1 MILIEMETLLL
12 LLEQV
17 CIGSLISGFIIFF
30 LALFLQGGHFF
41 DSDTDLDH
49 DVSLDHG
56 DLDLSDASLDIDSDL
71 SVDIDHGPDFHVD
84 KEFGLKDHGFES
96 DSPTPLM
103 LLLGTFLITFGGIGL
118 VLLQTTLDSFFIIV
132 YSFLIPIITT
142 IGMSKL
148 WSRLAVSETYQT
160 PLETINIDDKVKT
173 ITTVDT
179 KGGLVVI
186 NTSSVQGPIKM
197 AAKTKYGAIAKNM
210 EAYVV
215 DIQRNTLIIDEWSSI
230 EEKQKSIPK
239 DGSIK
244 WE

>member
-1 MILIEMETLLL
+1 MILIETETILL

-17 CIGSLISGFIIFF
+17 CIGSLISGLIIFF
-30 LALFLQGGHFF
+30 LTLFLQGGHFF
-41 DSDTDLDH
+41 DSDTDFDH

-56 DLDLSDASLDIDSDL
+56 DLNLDTDL
-71 SVDIDHGPDFHVD
+71 SVDMDHGPDFHVD

-118 VLLQTTLDSFFIIV
+118 VLLQTNLEPFSIILF
-132 YSFLIPIITT
+132 SFLIPILTT
-142 IGMSKL
+142 VGMSKI
-148 WSRLAVSETYQT
+148 WSRVTVSDTYQT
-160 PLETINIDDKVKT
+160 PLETIKIDDKVKT

-179 KGGLVVI
+179 DGGLVVI
-186 NTSSVQGPIKM
+186 DTSSVQGPIKM

-210 EAYVV
+210 EAYVI
-215 DIQRNTLIIDEWSSI
+215 DIQGNTLIIDEWSSV
-230 EEKQKSIPK
+230 EEKQKPIPK

>member
-1 MILIEMETLLL
+1 
-12 LLEQV
+12 
-17 CIGSLISGFIIFF
+17 
-30 LALFLQGGHFF
+30 
-41 DSDTDLDH
+41 
-49 DVSLDHG
+49 
-56 DLDLSDASLDIDSDL
+56 
-71 SVDIDHGPDFHVD
+71 
-84 KEFGLKDHGFES
+84 
-96 DSPTPLM
+96 
-103 LLLGTFLITFGGIGL
+103 FGGIGL